1 MSNEAILS
9 KEFES
14 LKKDLIAL
22 YDAKGIRSSGKW
34 ADSLEVVTEENQ
46 AILYGEEYSQ
56 QLETGR
62 KSGRFPPLN
71 DIKKWIL
78 EKGIFTTALQ
88 TITLSSLAFLIAR
101 KIANEG
107 WKREKYGGVELISTV
122 ITADRMQKIINEV
135 GNVMLVQIS
144 TEIITL
150 INELEPA

>member
-1 MSNEAILS
+1 VNEEILS
-9 KEFES
+9 IEFES
-14 LKKDLIAL
+14 IKKDLIAL
-22 YDAKGIRSSGKW
+22 YDAKGMRSSGKW
-34 ADSLEVVTEENQ
+34 ADSLEVVTKENQ

-62 KSGRFPPLN
+62 KAGGFPPLK
-71 DIKKWIL
+71 DIEKWIL

-88 TITLSSLAFLIAR
+88 TIKLSSLAFLIAR

-107 WKREKYGGVELISTV
+107 WKREKHGGVELISTV
-122 ITADRMQKIINEV
+122 ITARRMQKVIDEV

-150 INELEPA
+150 IKELEPA

>member
-1 MSNEAILS
+1 MSNEAVLS

-22 YDAKGIRSSGKW
+22 YDAKGMRSSGKW

-62 KSGRFPPLN
+62 KAGRFPPLN

-150 INELEPA
+150 INELEVA

>member
-1 MSNEAILS
+1 MSNEAVLS

-22 YDAKGIRSSGKW
+22 YDAKGMRSSGKW

-62 KSGRFPPLN
+62 KAGRFPPLN

-107 WKREKYGGVELISTV
+107 WKREKYGGVELISTI

-150 INELEPA
+150 INELEVA